1 MNGPLI
7 LLVED
12 SKKVQNFNKRMLERA
27 GFAVEPAM
35 TLAAAKAVL
44 TRLTPAAIIL
54 DIGMPDGSGLDFL
67 RELRKTSQVPVL
79 LLTGYGENQDVVS
92 GFRSGCDDY
101 LTKPYT
107 FEVLHVR
114 LLRLLQKAEQVP
126 ETIKKGP
133 VTLHISSMTAYLKG
147 EDMLLTQK
155 EFSLL
160 LLFAQNEGR
169 TMSAEYIY
177 EKVWGQNM
185 MGDVRAVKFQV
196 SNLRKK
202 LEGSGYAIP
211 AVRGGGYRF
220 EPEP

>member
-1 MNGPLI
+1 MSDKLI

-27 GFAVEPAM
+27 GFTVELAM
-35 TLAAAKAVL
+35 TLTEAKAFL
-44 TRLTPAAIIL
+44 ARQTPAAVIL

-67 RELRKTSQVPVL
+67 RELRETSEIPVL
-79 LLTGYGENQDVVS
+79 LLTGYSETKDIVK
-92 GFRSGCDDY
+92 GFKGGCDDY

-114 LLRLLQKAEQVP
+114 LLRLLQNAEQVP
-126 ETIKKGP
+126 ETIARGSFSLNL
-133 VTLHISSMTAYLKG
+133 TSMTAHLNG

-155 EFSLL
+155 EFALL
-160 LLFAQNEGR
+160 LLFLQNEGK

-185 MGDVRAVKFQV
+185 AGDIRAVKFQV

-202 LEGSGYAIP
+202 IEGSGYAIP

>member
-1 MNGPLI
+1 MSDKLI

-27 GFAVEPAM
+27 GFAAASAM
-35 TLAAAKAVL
+35 TLAAARACL
-44 TRLTPAAIIL
+44 AQQTPGAIIL

-67 RELRKTSQVPVL
+67 RELRETSQIPVL
-79 LLTGYGENQDVVS
+79 LLTGYGETKDIVQ
-92 GFRSGCDDY
+92 GFQGGCNDY

-114 LLRLLQKAEQVP
+114 LLRLLQNAEQVP
-126 ETIKKGP
+126 ETIAKGP
-133 VTLHISSMTAYLKG
+133 FSLNLTSMIAYRNG

-155 EFSLL
+155 EFALL
-160 LLFAQNEGR
+160 LLFLQNEGK

-185 MGDVRAVKFQV
+185 AGDIRAVKFQV
-196 SNLRKK
+196 SHLRKK
-202 LEGSGYAIP
+202 IEGSGYAIP
-211 AVRGGGYRF
+211 NLRGGSYRF
-220 EPEP
+220 EPKP

>member
-1 MNGPLI
+1 MSDKLI

-27 GFAVEPAM
+27 GFAVELAM
-35 TLAAAKAVL
+35 TLTDAKAFL
-44 TRLTPAAIIL
+44 AWQTPAAIIL

-67 RELRKTSQVPVL
+67 RELRETSKIPVL
-79 LLTGYGENQDVVS
+79 LLTGYSETKDIVK
-92 GFRSGCDDY
+92 GFKGGCNDY

-114 LLRLLQKAEQVP
+114 LLRLLQNAEQVP
-126 ETIKKGP
+126 ETIAKGSFSLNL
-133 VTLHISSMTAYLKG
+133 TSMIAHQNG

-155 EFSLL
+155 EFALL
-160 LLFAQNEGR
+160 LLFLQNEGK

-185 MGDVRAVKFQV
+185 SGDIRAVKFQV

-202 LEGSGYAIP
+202 IEGSGYAIP